1 MSYTISSLDAKLK
14 SYMDANHDILV
25 SNAIF
30 NADSTQY
37 MNIQTEV
44 KATVPIIRFDNEIT
58 FANGKTCGFSAAGDT
73 TFTNRL
79 LTPAYI
85 KVQKEWCDT
94 DLLDTWA
101 NYEVNMAAGR
111 ENMPFEEKI
120 IANITEKINADVEK
134 LIWQGD
140 KTNGSGNMALQD
152 GILTI
157 AAADITAT
165 TLTNTIAYDA
175 NDDVY
180 DRTKKVFLAIHDN
193 VMDRSD
199 IVMSPENYRKLVM
212 ELMEK
217 NLYHY
222 KEDVNPEMSLILPG
236 TMTRIRAIA
245 GLAGSN
251 KILAL
256 PFDEV
261 YYGVDLTSDKEEFKM
276 WYSDD
281 NQKFRFNCKF
291 AVAINY
297 AFPENLVVALDA

>member
-1 MSYTISSLDAKLK
+1 MAYTITNLDAKLK
-14 SYMDANHDILV
+14 SYMDASHDILI

-30 NADSTQY
+30 NADSTKY

-44 KATVPIIRFDNEIT
+44 KAAVPIVRFDNAIT

-85 KVQKEWCDT
+85 KIQKEWCDT

-120 IANITEKINADVEK
+120 VNNIVEKINAEVEK

-152 GILTI
+152 GLLTLM
-157 AAADITAT
+157 AADITAG
-165 TLTNTIAYDA
+165 TLTNTVAHASTDT
-175 NDDVY
+175 VY
-180 DRTKKVFLAIHDN
+180 DKTKKAFLAIHDN
-193 VMDRSD
+193 VMDRSV

-222 KEDVNPEMSLILPG
+222 KEDTNEEMSLILPG
-236 TMTRIRAIA
+236 TMTKIQAIA
-245 GLAGSN
+245 GMAGN
-251 KILAL
+251 NQIIAL

-297 AFPENLVVALDA
+297 AFPENIVVVLAA